1 IDVTH
6 LVDINGN
13 DKAERELPA
22 PDVPI
27 DPKVEKHR
35 KKGARFGE
43 TEEKELGFG
52 EKKEGNEFE
61 FPDKQADGA
70 EDAAAVGPLRLVRC
84 FGGGWIFEALD
95 EIVYFGVDGQVL
107 S

>member
-1 IDVTH
+1 MNYASRCGGEKSPKRSGQTDARVLVITGGILFLTNKNAQTWNEHRRGGANYVTRELIDVTH

-43 TEEKELGFG
+43 TEEKELG
-52 EKKEGNEFE
+52 
-61 FPDKQADGA
+61 
-70 EDAAAVGPLRLVRC
+70 
-84 FGGGWIFEALD
+84 
-95 EIVYFGVDGQVL
+95 
-107 S
+107 